1 MARAAGVEELERHKP
16 RGRLGGT
23 MARKKTPPVL
33 ARAAPPKEAAALPEP
48 PEAFHGVP
56 AQSRR
61 EFLTRA
67 GEAALWASA
76 AGSAVAALRFAVPD
90 IVASAPERFALGTPA
105 DFKVRTITW
114 LRDRELFVVRDEQG
128 FGAFSARCTH
138 LGCTLR
144 RTPEGFACP
153 CHGARFDDRG
163 RVVSGPARRPL
174 PWFALSL
181 GEDGRIWVD
190 RSRVRAPVT
199 EPLGLA

>member
-1 MARAAGVEELERHKP
+1 
-16 RGRLGGT
+16 
-23 MARKKTPPVL
+23 MARKKTPPEP
-33 ARAAPPKEAAALPEP
+33 ARATPPGDTAVVPEPPKEY
-48 PEAFHGVP
+48 GVP
-56 AQSRR
+56 AHSRR

-67 GEAALWASA
+67 GEAALWASG
-76 AGSAVAALRFAVPD
+76 AGSAMAAVRFALPD

-105 DFKVRTITW
+105 DFKVRTVTW

-128 FGAFSARCTH
+128 FGAFSVRCTH
-138 LGCTLR
+138 LGCTVR

-153 CHGARFDDRG
+153 CHGARFDERG

-190 RSRVRAPVT
+190 RSRVRAPGT